1 MRLLIDAAA
10 SLDTACPDGE
20 IPLITAVRAGHA
32 SVVELLLASGG
43 TRTLDNC
50 LSGHAYFTP
59 LYLAASDGNVEIVR
73 LLISWGARLKKTSA
87 KAPLSTAARHGHH
100 EVVSELLIA
109 GLRDDSAFAAAR
121 AAGHPLVLCSLK
133 ARQLCITDG

>member
-43 TRTLDNC
+43 AQNLNDS
-50 LSGHAYFTP
+50 LEHGYFTP
-59 LYLAASDGNVEIVR
+59 LYLAASDGSAEIVR
-73 LLISWGARLKKTSA
+73 LLISWRARLTKTSA
-87 KAPLSTAARHGHH
+87 RTPLSTAARHGHQ

>member
-43 TRTLDNC
+43 AQNLNDS
-50 LSGHAYFTP
+50 LGHGYFTP
-59 LYLAASDGNVEIVR
+59 LYLAASDGSAEIVR
-73 LLISWGARLKKTSA
+73 LLISWRARLTKTSA
-87 KAPLSTAARHGHH
+87 RTPLSTAARHGHQ
-100 EVVSELLIA
+100 EIVSELLMA
-109 GLRDDSAFAAAR
+109 GLRDESALAAAR
-121 AAGHPLVLCSLK
+121 AAGHRLVLCSLK
-133 ARQLCITDG
+133 ARHLCITDG

>member
-1 MRLLIDAAA
+1 MRLFIDAAA

-43 TRTLDNC
+43 AQNLNDS
-50 LSGHAYFTP
+50 LGHGYFTP
-59 LYLAASDGNVEIVR
+59 LYLAASDGSAEIAR
-73 LLISWGARLKKTSA
+73 LLISWRARLTKTSA
-87 KAPLSTAARHGHH
+87 RTPLSTAARHGHQ
-100 EVVSELLIA
+100 EVVSELLMA
-109 GLRDDSAFAAAR
+109 GLRDESALAAAR
-121 AAGHPLVLCSLK
+121 AAGHRLVLCSLK

>member
-43 TRTLDNC
+43 AQNLNDS
-50 LSGHAYFTP
+50 LEHGYFTP
-59 LYLAASDGNVEIVR
+59 LYLAASDGSAEIVR
-73 LLISWGARLKKTSA
+73 LLISWRARLTKTSA
-87 KAPLSTAARHGHH
+87 RTPLSTAARHGHQ

-133 ARQLCITDG
+133 ARQLRITDG

>member
-43 TRTLDNC
+43 AQNLNDS
-50 LSGHAYFTP
+50 LGHGYFTP
-59 LYLAASDGNVEIVR
+59 LYLAASDGSAEIAR
-73 LLISWGARLKKTSA
+73 LLISWRARLTKTSA
-87 KAPLSTAARHGHH
+87 RTPLSTAARHGHQ

-133 ARQLCITDG
+133 AKQLCITNG

>member
-43 TRTLDNC
+43 AQNLNDS
-50 LSGHAYFTP
+50 LEHGYFTP
-59 LYLAASDGNVEIVR
+59 LYLAASDGSAEIVR
-73 LLISWGARLKKTSA
+73 LLISWRARLTKTSA
-87 KAPLSTAARHGHH
+87 RTPLSTAARHGHQ
-100 EVVSELLIA
+100 EVVSELLMA
-109 GLRDDSAFAAAR
+109 GLRDESALAAAR
-121 AAGHPLVLCSLK
+121 AAGHRLVLCSLK

>member
-10 SLDTACPDGE
+10 SLGAPCPDGE
-20 IPLITAVRAGHA
+20 VPLITAVRAGHA

-43 TRTLDNC
+43 AQNLNDS
-50 LSGHAYFTP
+50 LGHGYFTP
-59 LYLAASDGNVEIVR
+59 LYLAASDGSAEIVR
-73 LLISWGARLKKTSA
+73 LLISWRARLTKTSA
-87 KAPLSTAARHGHH
+87 RTPLSTAARHGHH
-100 EVVSELLIA
+100 EVVSELLMA
-109 GLRDDSAFAAAR
+109 GLRDESAFAAAQ

>member
-43 TRTLDNC
+43 AQNLNDS
-50 LSGHAYFTP
+50 LGHGYFTP
-59 LYLAASDGNVEIVR
+59 LYLAASDGSAEIVR
-73 LLISWGARLKKTSA
+73 LLISWRARLTKTSA
-87 KAPLSTAARHGHH
+87 RTPLSTAARHGHQ
-100 EVVSELLIA
+100 EVVSELLMA
-109 GLRDDSAFAAAR
+109 GLRDESALAAAR
-121 AAGHPLVLCSLK
+121 AAGHRLVLCSLK

>member
-10 SLDTACPDGE
+10 SLGAPCPDGE
-20 IPLITAVRAGHA
+20 VPLITAVRAGHA

-43 TRTLDNC
+43 AQNLNDS
-50 LSGHAYFTP
+50 LGHGYFTP
-59 LYLAASDGNVEIVR
+59 LYLAASDGSAEIVR
-73 LLISWGARLKKTSA
+73 LLISWRARLTKTSA
-87 KAPLSTAARHGHH
+87 RTPLSTAARHGHQ

>member
-43 TRTLDNC
+43 AQNLNDS
-50 LSGHAYFTP
+50 LGHGYFTP
-59 LYLAASDGNVEIVR
+59 LYLAASDGSAEIVR
-73 LLISWGARLKKTSA
+73 LLISWRARLTKTSA
-87 KAPLSTAARHGHH
+87 RTPLSTAARHGHQ

>member
-43 TRTLDNC
+43 AQNLNDS
-50 LSGHAYFTP
+50 LGHGYFTP
-59 LYLAASDGNVEIVR
+59 LYLAASDGSAEIVR
-73 LLISWGARLKKTSA
+73 LLISWRARLTKTSA
-87 KAPLSTAARHGHH
+87 RTPLSTAARHGHQ
-100 EVVSELLIA
+100 EVVSELLMA
-109 GLRDDSAFAAAR
+109 GLRDESALAAAW
-121 AAGHPLVLCSLK
+121 AAGHRLVLCSLK

>member
-1 MRLLIDAAA
+1 MRLLIDAEA

-43 TRTLDNC
+43 AQNLNDS
-50 LSGHAYFTP
+50 LGHGYFTP
-59 LYLAASDGNVEIVR
+59 LYLAASDGSAEIVR
-73 LLISWGARLKKTSA
+73 LLISWRARLTKTSA
-87 KAPLSTAARHGHH
+87 RTPLSTAARHGHQ